1 MSADASFVYKDCPDQ
16 FAKIQSI
23 HSITTSCFDKQIV
36 STSGY
41 INSENCYV
49 TELMDTTRKGV
60 YLNDATG
67 ITTLS
72 IWGSSIEKVSKDSV
86 YNIFNLA
93 VREINTFEG
102 SKLVLSTTD
111 NSEFETP
118 SKSTKIQ
125 KIKPTFS
132 LFRKVQF
139 PISACCPVL
148 EYHN

>member
-1 MSADASFVYKDCPDQ
+1 MAKD
-16 FAKIQSI
+16 
-23 HSITTSCFDKQIV
+23 
-36 STSGY
+36 G
-41 INSENCYV
+41 
-49 TELMDTTRKGV
+49 
-60 YLNDATG
+60 
-67 ITTLS
+67 
-72 IWGSSIEKVSKDSV
+72 V

-148 EYHN
+148 ELSLIHI